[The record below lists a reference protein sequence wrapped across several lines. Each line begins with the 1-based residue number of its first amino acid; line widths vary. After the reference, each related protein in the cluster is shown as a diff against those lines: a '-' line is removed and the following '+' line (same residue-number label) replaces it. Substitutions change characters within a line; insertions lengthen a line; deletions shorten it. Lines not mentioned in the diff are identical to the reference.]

1 MSTKLYTGK
10 NVSFTFL
17 PHGDVKEIIAGN
29 VILNQFVA
37 NEFDGSLNNLFLRIH
52 RESGIKTYPLIGKKS
67 ASNVEYFE
75 NGVRFEGVIEGVS
88 YQVDFSLTESDTWF
102 WEISIIGSGELV
114 DVIYGQDLG
123 LANCGVVLTNEAYN
137 SQYVDHSTYTSDTG
151 HVICSRQNMPQ
162 DSVFPYLQQGSLT
175 KNHHFSTDGY
185 QFFSKNETN
194 SFTDYLDNHSELE
207 SQVYQYEM
215 AYTGIQSE
223 LITLSNEAKK
233 VIFYA
238 SYQENHPEAVTEM
251 AIDSEIIKEQFAK
264 KAALTQSVEK
274 VAPSKAERE
283 DLAGLTLTKEEI
295 NELFPRRKV
304 EECTEEG
311 VLLSFFDEE
320 DYHVVLKEKELLME
334 RSHGHIIISG
344 EEDTI
349 DNPVMASTLYM
360 NGLFNSQIVLGNTT
374 VNKFIS
380 NSRNALNLLKKSGQR
395 LFIKNKGEW
404 VRLGLPS
411 AFKLGFN
418 FATWY
423 YKTTDDLIVVTS
435 YTVGKSRS
443 IKLDVVSQNNR
454 HYDWLVS
461 FDLVMND
468 SENNQHYKM
477 SQRNNLLSFEPTGES
492 AIYPKYPELRY
503 YLELEQ
509 NFDLLSAKELFK
521 MTTDENLLLL
531 KVVDSSKVSLTI
543 QGTLS
548 QKQYQQEDT
557 LVDIAASSYND
568 YITDL
573 SNEFSLAH
581 KKQERMDK
589 MNVLVKWYT
598 HNMLVH
604 YLSPHGLE
612 QYGGAAW
619 GTRDVCQGPVEYFFA
634 MNKPEIVRSIILT
647 IYANQFDDDG
657 NWPQWFMFDKFE
669 EIKADESHGDIIV
682 WPLKVVSDYLAMT
695 KDYSILEEE
704 LPYSSR
710 ENFKQTATKETL
722 LQHIDK
728 QISYIEDNFLE
739 GTYLSCYGD
748 GDWDDTLQPANQS
761 LKKNM
766 ASSWTVAL
774 TYQTVKLFSE
784 VITEYN
790 EDFSNRSKKIYE
802 GVYHDFHKYMLSD
815 EVIPGF
821 LFMGEGNKPELMIH
835 PKDKKT
841 GIDYRL
847 LPMTR
852 SMISELIDQEEV
864 DKHVEII
871 DEYLKFP
878 DAVRLMNRPA
888 NYAGGVSQIF
898 KRAEQAA
905 NLGREVGLAYIHAH
919 IRYVEAMAKIGKPEE
934 TWSNLEKISPM
945 GINQVVSN
953 SSLRQA
959 NAYFS
964 SSDGDFKTR
973 YDAQD
978 NFNELKT
985 KERQVKGGWRI
996 YSSGPGIYIN
1006 QLISNVLGIRKNVD
1020 QLTIDPVLPI
1030 ELDGLSLT
1038 YKLNDRLL
1046 KITYNLNQSVDEVK
1060 INGKLVVISQKQNRY
1075 RLEGVS
1081 IPLETFYEMTTA
1093 EGINDVELFIG
1104 EV

>member
-1 MSTKLYTGK
+1 MVGKLYTGK
-10 NVSFTFL
+10 NVNFTFL
-17 PHGDVKEIIAGN
+17 PHGDVKEISAGN
-29 VILNQFVA
+29 IIINQFVA
-37 NEFDGSLNNLFLRIH
+37 NEFDGSVNNLFLRIH
-52 RESGIKTYPLIGKKS
+52 SEGTITSYPLVGKKS
-67 ASNVEYFE
+67 KSTVEFFE
-75 NGVRFEGVIEGVS
+75 NGIRFEGNIEEIS
-88 YQVDFSLTESDTWF
+88 YQVDFKLTDQDVWF
-102 WEISIIGSGELV
+102 WETRLSGQGQLV
-114 DVIYGQDLG
+114 DVVYGQDLG
-123 LANCGVVLTNEAYN
+123 LANYGVVLTNEAYN
-137 SQYVDHSTYTSDTG
+137 SQYLDHSTYKGKNG
-151 HVICSRQNMPQ
+151 HVICTRQNMPQ
-162 DSVFPYLQQGSLT
+162 GTVFPYLQQGSLT
-175 KNHHFSTDGY
+175 KNRHFSTDGY
-185 QFFSKNETN
+185 QFFSKNDQN
-194 SFTDYLDNHSELE
+194 DITDYLNNNSELE
-207 SQVYQYEM
+207 SVVYQYEM

-223 LITLSNEAKK
+223 LITLSDEKQEVVFYGAYSEDHPTAVTAIAIDEKEIEATYSKLEKLSNSVTKNEASD
-233 VIFYA
+233 VMI
-238 SYQENHPEAVTEM
+238 SDLSGM
-251 AIDSEIIKEQFAK
+251 ALS
-264 KAALTQSVEK
+264 L
-274 VAPSKAERE
+274 
-283 DLAGLTLTKEEI
+283 EEI
-295 NELFPRRKV
+295 NELFPTRKV
-304 EECTEEG
+304 EEFTESGE
-311 VLLSFFDEE
+311 LLSFFDEE

-395 LFIKNKGEW
+395 LFVKQDGEW

-423 YKTTDDLIVVTS
+423 YKTADDMIQVTS
-435 YTVGKSRS
+435 YTVAESRS
-443 IKLDVVSQNNR
+443 VQFEVVSKNNR
-454 HYDWLVS
+454 QYDWLIS
-461 FDLVMND
+461 FDIVMND
-468 SENNQHYKM
+468 SENKKDYTMTQTANV
-477 SQRNNLLSFEPTGES
+477 LSFEPTSES
-492 AIYPKYPELRY
+492 AIHSKYPELKY
-503 YLELEQ
+503 HLNVEQ
-509 NFDLLSAKELFK
+509 SFDLVSAKELFD

-531 KVVDSSKVSLTI
+531 EVKEMDKVNLTI

-548 QKQYQQEDT
+548 AEDFKVET
-557 LVDIAASSYND
+557 TELSEATTSYNK
-568 YITDL
+568 YIAEL
-573 SNEFSLAH
+573 SNQFALSH
-581 KKQERMDK
+581 SNQKRIDK

-647 IYANQFDDDG
+647 IYSNQFDNDG

-695 KDYSILEEE
+695 KDFSILEEP
-704 LPYSSR
+704 LAYSSR
-710 ENFKQTATKETL
+710 ETFTQTKEKETL

-728 QISYIEDNFLE
+728 QITYIENNFLE
-739 GTYLSCYGD
+739 GTFLSCYGD

-774 TYQTVKLFSE
+774 TYQTLKLFSE
-784 VITEYN
+784 VMSENN
-790 EDFSNRSKKIYE
+790 EAFSNRSKDLYE
-802 GVYHDFHKYMLSD
+802 GVYNDFHKYMLSD

-821 LFMGEGNKPELMIH
+821 LFMGENNQSELVIH
-835 PKDKKT
+835 PKDEKT
-841 GIDYRL
+841 GINYRL

-852 SMISELIDQEEV
+852 SMISELIDKEEV
-864 DKHVEII
+864 EKHFGII
-871 DEYLKFP
+871 QEHLTFP
-878 DAVRLMNRPA
+878 DAIRLMNKPA

-919 IRYVEAMAKIGKPEE
+919 IRYIEAMAKIGKPEE
-934 TWSNLEKISPM
+934 TWINLEKINPI
-945 GINQVVSN
+945 GINDVVSN

-964 SSDGDFKTR
+964 SSDGDFNTR

-985 KERQVKGGWRI
+985 KERDVKGGWRI

-1006 QLISNVLGIRKNVD
+1006 QLISNVLGIRKNSET
-1020 QLTIDPVLPI
+1020 LTFDPVLPEDLNGL
-1030 ELDGLSLT
+1030 ELSYQLE
-1038 YKLNDRLL
+1038 NRLL
-1046 KITYNLNQSVDEVK
+1046 KIKFNLNEPINELK
-1060 INGKLVVISQKQNRY
+1060 INGTLVEVAKNNNRY
-1075 RLEGVS
+1075 RTEGLS
-1081 IPLETFYEMTTA
+1081 IDLDTLYSLTTV
-1093 EGINDVELFIG
+1093 EGINEVELFIG